1 MYDVRVRLL
10 ALASLLLVTGCVGL
24 VPLRGSSYE
33 HLRDTESRIVLPAR
47 EGPVV
52 EALSAQLA
60 EHGFVRS
67 DKREVHQDVTYYVY
81 KGKRRTVNSVRGGG
95 GFIVFEGHEL
105 GSWFLARVVGGRPTT
120 EILLIGKPT
129 VDGTEVCSDADQILA
144 EARYWCRDTRV
155 RTDNPARNTMRGQ
168 EEAETV
174 RGVLSTL
181 KEKFGVR

>member
-1 MYDVRVRLL
+1 MRALL
-10 ALASLLLVTGCVGL
+10 ALSLLLTGCVSL

-33 HLRDTESRIVLPAR
+33 HLRDIESRIVLPAT

-60 EHGFVRS
+60 ERGFLRS
-67 DKREVHQDVTYYVY
+67 DKREVHKDVTYYIY
-81 KGKRRTVNSVRGGG
+81 KGKRRTVQSIRGGG
-95 GFIVFEGHEL
+95 NLIVFEGHEL
-105 GSWFLARVVGGRPTT
+105 GSWFLARVIGGRPTT
-120 EILLIGKPT
+120 EILLMGKPT
-129 VDGTEVCSDADQILA
+129 VDGTEICSDADQILV
-144 EARYWCRDTRV
+144 EAQYWCRDTRA